1 MNDSSQGLTGKTVEE
16 IVREMAAKKKHL
28 LKKKSALWDHFMEM
42 KGDVTKAW
50 CIHCGEIV
58 TRGREGTPRRK
69 CFNYRMQFHLRTEH
83 KAFMQVIPS
92 QLPRPTCS

>member
-1 MNDSSQGLTGKTVEE
+1 MNDPSQGLTGKTVEE

-42 KGDVTKAW
+42 KGNVTKAW

-83 KAFMQVIPS
+83 KAFMQVIRCLNHQVHS
-92 QLPRPTCS
+92 S